1 MYVCSDIIFK
11 HCRELL
17 ASFNKITVVPPQI
30 GKLKRLRRLILNS
43 NKIKHI
49 PDDIGQL
56 DMLEELVL
64 SENNIED
71 IPVSLSLMSNLKV
84 IKLAN
89 NRLKTI
95 PYEIADILTLEEID
109 CSNNHHLESIPAKW
123 RGDTDSVLFTCRV
136 HRGMRFRVCTCG
148 FWHTGGAVGAYMCVQ
163 SQCNSAFMFLIVQIM
178 GSGLPR

>member
-1 MYVCSDIIFK
+1 
-11 HCRELL
+11 
-17 ASFNKITVVPPQI
+17 
-30 GKLKRLRRLILNS
+30 
-43 NKIKHI
+43 
-49 PDDIGQL
+49 
-56 DMLEELVL
+56 MLEELVL

-136 HRGMRFRVCTCG
+136 HRGRRRE
-148 FWHTGGAVGAYMCVQ
+148 
-163 SQCNSAFMFLIVQIM
+163 
-178 GSGLPR
+178 SGPGVSGI